1 MKSAVRTLV
10 AAAAL
15 ALAGFAGSAAA
26 APAHPG
32 HGLLQLKVKWC
43 FPHYETKV
51 RYLRIYPGVKLI
63 LVYWVDKHCHRH
75 LVRVIRVPLHR
86 FG

>member
-1 MKSAVRTLV
+1 MKSVRTLV

-15 ALAGFAGSAAA
+15 VLAGFAGSASA
-26 APAHPG
+26 AHPG
-32 HGLLQLKVKWC
+32 HGSLPQLTVKWC

-63 LVYWVDKHCHRH
+63 LVYWVDKYCHRH